1 MLVNHLYVFDEIC
14 NLNLKSKYRI
24 FSCKGQN
31 FKTSF
36 GGPNSGF
43 AHYMRHTF
51 GMMRIFIF
59 STSVGL
65 LVVV

>member
-1 MLVNHLYVFDEIC
+1 MTTE
-14 NLNLKSKYRI
+14 YRI
-24 FSCKGQN
+24 FFCKGRN

-43 AHYMRHTF
+43 AHYMRHAF

-59 STSVGL
+59 STSVVL